1 MINYSNHSNY
11 SNLLDAAGATLLLIS
26 FMIPNGNA
34 LIATMTA
41 TFHAN
46 RNEMTN
52 ERSGVN
58 GESSNGVKK

>member
-11 SNLLDAAGATLLLIS
+11 SSLLDAAGATLLLIS

-46 RNEMTN
+46 RNEITN
-52 ERSGVN
+52 ERSVVG
-58 GESSNGVKK
+58 GESRSEVRK